1 MRERN
6 LVMKQTMNTAQPGE
20 IIVSKRM
27 LSFEKKIGY
36 TFRDKKLLRQALTH
50 SSFANEKRL
59 NKLSNNERLEFLG
72 DAVLELTSSEYL
84 FHEHEKMPEGDL
96 TKLRASLV
104 CESTLALCARELALG
119 EYILLGKGEAATGG
133 RERES
138 ILSDAMEALIGAIYL
153 DGGLTSAKEFI
164 GRYILSD
171 MEHKK
176 LFFDSKTI
184 LQEIVQSEYKKQ
196 LCYELLSE
204 EGPDHNKKFTVLAHM
219 VGTPL
224 AQGVGRTKKAAE
236 QNAAYHSIL
245 MLKKGELNVSEKYRN
260 TGV

>member
-171 MEHKK
+171 MEQSLAK
-176 LFFDSKTI
+176 LS
-184 LQEIVQSEYKKQ
+184 V
-196 LCYELLSE
+196 
-204 EGPDHNKKFTVLAHM
+204 
-219 VGTPL
+219 
-224 AQGVGRTKKAAE
+224 
-236 QNAAYHSIL
+236 
-245 MLKKGELNVSEKYRN
+245 
-260 TGV
+260 